1 LAIPEPEKPSV
12 SEQFNA
18 LPQGSKTAVYAGSA
32 SAGAILLGLLAFC
45 CFRQR
50 RQGRRE
56 AAAYRAKQEAM
67 DREDAAYQVEL
78 KNAGISPDSLGHT
91 GMTAQE
97 YAAGGVAMGS
107 LGTAAGAGGFGSSHA
122 SKVPPVPILPGSYHD
137 VSPGSLKSP
146 TSPMSPGHNAYG
158 DAGLRSPSAGPP
170 GYNSGG
176 QFNSPRSPGPG
187 GYSIN
192 APSGGIG
199 MANSN
204 NGYFPAAAPNNTTP
218 ELYAPQPR
226 ANTNGSWSNASAAM
240 DMGRSASAASQW
252 GQQMQPERSASTV
265 SYGQRPAANNGYQR
279 GAF

>member
-1 LAIPEPEKPSV
+1 LAIPEPQKPSV
-12 SEQFNA
+12 SEQFSA

-32 SAGAILLGLLAFC
+32 SGGAILLGLLVFFC
-45 CFRQR
+45 YRQR

-78 KNAGISPDSLGHT
+78 KTAGISPDSLGHA

-97 YAAGGVAMGS
+97 YAAGGVAVASM
-107 LGTAAGAGGFGSSHA
+107 GTAAGAGGFGSSHA
-122 SKVPPVPILPGSYHD
+122 NKVAPMPVLPGSYHD
-137 VSPGSLKSP
+137 VSQGSVNSP
-146 TSPMSPGHNAYG
+146 TIQTSPGHNAYG
-158 DAGLRSPSAGPP
+158 DSGLRSPTASPP
-170 GYNSGG
+170 GYNGG

-187 GYSIN
+187 GYSAN

-204 NGYFPAAAPNNTTP
+204 NGYFPVAAPNNTTP

-226 ANTNGSWSNASAAM
+226 ANTNGSWSNAAAAM
-240 DMGRSASAASQW
+240 DMGRSASSASQW
-252 GQQMQPERSASTV
+252 GQQAQPERSASTV
-265 SYGQRPAANNGYQR
+265 SYGQRPAANNNGYQR
-279 GAF
+279 GY